1 MPIDPD
7 FKAKRKKTG
16 THSGHDV
23 WGPVNPPKELGI
35 HGNDVAVDWD
45 SCDGDG
51 ICADVCPVNVFEM
64 VDIPP
69 GHPTSKKK
77 SDPVR
82 ESDCIKC
89 LACEMNCP
97 TKAIRIEK

>member
-1 MPIDPD
+1 MPIDRD
-7 FKAKRKKTG
+7 FKSKRKKTG

-23 WGPVNPPKELGI
+23 WGPVDPPTVLGI
-35 HGNDVAVDWD
+35 HGTDVSVDWD
-45 SCDGDG
+45 VCNGDA
-51 ICADVCPVNVFEM
+51 ICSEVCPVNVYDM
-64 VDIPP
+64 VDVK
-69 GHPTSKKK
+69 GHPTSSRK

-82 ESDCIKC
+82 EPDCIKC